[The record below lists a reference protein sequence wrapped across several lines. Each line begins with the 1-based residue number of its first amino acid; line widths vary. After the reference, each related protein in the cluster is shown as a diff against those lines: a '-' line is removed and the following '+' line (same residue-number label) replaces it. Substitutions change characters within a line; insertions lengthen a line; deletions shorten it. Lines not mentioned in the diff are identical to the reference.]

1 MQQDKEEE
9 NTWEKK
15 KKDLASRLLVDEDD
29 KKLNQEMTL
38 TTRNFKNFLKK
49 KAGSK
54 RFDKGENKAKEYK
67 ESNK

>member
-1 MQQDKEEE
+1 MQQDEEE
-9 NTWEKK
+9 STKK
-15 KKDLASRLLVDEDD
+15 KKDLALRLLVDEDD

-38 TTRNFKNFLKK
+38 ITTNFKNFLKK
-49 KAGSK
+49 KVGSSSK